1 VGEHVRTRYLTLAL
15 ARARPLALTSSE
27 VIWWA
32 STCAA
37 SSMIRSSCSGTW
49 ARARARVGA
58 RVAARARVRVRAR
71 IRVRV
76 RARVRV
82 SARVRARVRVRVRA
96 RAQVRSI
103 CSGTGSRCSVVKLEP
118 SVPKRGCTR
127 PCGSFQVSCAVA
139 LS

>member
-1 VGEHVRTRYLTLAL
+1 MKMSTRAAPIFCSAKAAAL
-15 ARARPLALTSSE
+15 ARAR
-27 VIWWA
+27 I
-32 STCAA
+32 
-37 SSMIRSSCSGTW
+37 
-49 ARARARVGA
+49 
-58 RVAARARVRVRAR
+58 RVRVRAR
-71 IRVRV
+71 VRVRV